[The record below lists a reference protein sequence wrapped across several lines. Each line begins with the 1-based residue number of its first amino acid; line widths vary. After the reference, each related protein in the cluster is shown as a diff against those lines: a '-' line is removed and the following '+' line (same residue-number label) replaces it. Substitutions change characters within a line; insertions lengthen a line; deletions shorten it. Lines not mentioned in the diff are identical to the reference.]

1 MPDFELRDLRENHAQ
16 ISTKMPI
23 KCLYTLTI
31 ATITTIFIIQSSL
44 QTVPNFIGKYSN
56 SNKGY
61 NGSQLR
67 KFNPNH
73 PDHKIGRLLQLTH
86 GKRYKSPLIILIH
99 NLRNPFY

>member
-31 ATITTIFIIQSSL
+31 ATLTTIFIIQSSL

-61 NGSQLR
+61 SGSQLR
-67 KFNPNH
+67 KLKRDH
-73 PDHKIGRLLQLTH
+73 PSYRTRR
-86 GKRYKSPLIILIH
+86 GKCYI
-99 NLRNPFY
+99 FQ